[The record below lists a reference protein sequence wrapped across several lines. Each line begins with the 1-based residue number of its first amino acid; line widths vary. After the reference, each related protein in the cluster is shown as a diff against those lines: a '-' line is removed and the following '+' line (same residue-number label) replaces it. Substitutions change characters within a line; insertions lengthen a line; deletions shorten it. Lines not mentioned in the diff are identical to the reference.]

1 MVKIKGKLN
10 YILYTLGTYI
20 LIYIIYKE
28 EESKAKIAIS
38 FKFILWSSKSQSSS
52 LLVVY
57 TLFQF
62 LVQLFLL
69 RTTKSWF
76 LFHSFQQLSSTVDS
90 KPRQPNV
97 TIRILFTLHQ
107 SKQST
112 IVCVR
117 TVFVFPRNLIK

>member
-28 EESKAKIAIS
+28 EKSKAKIAIS

-62 LVQLFLL
+62 LVQLFL
-69 RTTKSWF
+69 
-76 LFHSFQQLSSTVDS
+76 
-90 KPRQPNV
+90 
-97 TIRILFTLHQ
+97 
-107 SKQST
+107 
-112 IVCVR
+112 
-117 TVFVFPRNLIK
+117 